1 MKASK
6 ASRQIRLAITTI
18 LIGWLWLPAVA
29 CAQPIAKLG
38 VKFTP
43 NHLGQSTSIAFQLT
57 IHTTNQALP
66 PALTALTINY
76 PASIGIAVSDLGLV
90 SCSLS
95 TLELLGP
102 NACPADSHMGYGH
115 ALAKTTINHET
126 LEEGAEIAILRAN
139 EDNGNIAILLYAES
153 PTPLSTELAIPGI
166 LQPTNST
173 STESISL
180 NIPLIAVLPEG
191 ADIAV
196 TQLSATFGAQGLTYY
211 EHTHHGAR
219 PYKPHGIL
227 LPTTCPNH
235 GFPFTATL
243 TFNDHT
249 TSTSTTH
256 VPCAK
261 RRSRPPRTPAHL
273 HISRSS
279 PR

>member
-1 MKASK
+1 MQAHK
-6 ASRQIRLAITTI
+6 ASRQILLTITTI
-18 LIGWLWLPAVA
+18 LIGWLSLPAVA
-29 CAQPIAKLG
+29 CAQPTAKLG

-57 IHTTNQALP
+57 IHTNNHDLP
-66 PALTALTINY
+66 PALTALTIDY

-115 ALAKTTINHET
+115 ALAKAIINNET

-139 EDNGNIAILLYAES
+139 EDNGHIAILLYAES
-153 PTPLSTELAIPGI
+153 STPASTELAIPGI
-166 LQPTNST
+166 LQPTSSAN
-173 STESISL
+173 TESISL
-180 NIPLIAVLPEG
+180 NIPLVTVLPEG
-191 ADIAV
+191 APIAV
-196 TQLSATFGAQGLTYY
+196 TQLNATFGAQGLTYY

-227 LPTTCPNH
+227 LPTTCPQH

-243 TFNDHT
+243 TFVDHS
-249 TSTSTTH
+249 TSTSTTR
-256 VPCAK
+256 VPCA
-261 RRSRPPRTPAHL
+261 SR
-273 HISRSS
+273 
-279 PR
+279 

>member
-1 MKASK
+1 VKALK

-18 LIGWLWLPAVA
+18 LIGCLWLPVVA

-57 IHTTNQALP
+57 IHTNNHDLP
-66 PALTALTINY
+66 PALTALTIDY

-115 ALAKTTINHET
+115 ALAKATINNET
-126 LEEGAEIAILRAN
+126 LEEGAEITVLRAN
-139 EDNGNIAILLYAES
+139 EDNGNLAILLYAES
-153 PTPLSTELAIPGI
+153 ATPVSTELAIPGI
-166 LQPTNST
+166 LQPTNSS
-173 STESISL
+173 STESIGL
-180 NIPLIAVLPEG
+180 NIPLISVLPEG

-227 LPTTCPNH
+227 LPTSCPSH
-235 GFPFTATL
+235 GFPFTASL
-243 TFNDHT
+243 TFVDHS
-249 TSTSTTH
+249 TSTSTTR
-256 VPCAK
+256 VPCDEQ
-261 RRSRPPRTPAHL
+261 RRLPKSTPKPYRDRQT
-273 HISRSS
+273 S
-279 PR
+279 